1 MAIYHLEAQV
11 GSRRGGQ
18 SAAAKFA
25 YLCRQGRYR
34 RDTSELLHAESQML
48 PTWAADDPV
57 LYWKAA
63 DRHERANGRL
73 YQQVEIGL
81 PRELSQEQQIELA
94 QSFALE
100 LAATRD
106 GFLPYTLVVHRG
118 QDRNPH
124 AHILLSE
131 RVADG
136 HDRTPNSWF
145 RRAAVA
151 GKQSPELGGA
161 KKTAAFQ
168 PREWVGELRERW
180 ANRANAALEQAGREE
195 RIDHRSYAAR
205 GMEQRPTVHEGP
217 YARQARERVVPDDRV
232 ARNAEIRAANIQ
244 LAEIRT
250 HSKTAQM
257 QLDALQRQ
265 IAPEVVVQ
273 SVAVAAPSSNANAEA
288 VRFIEAHRKDFT
300 TRAEAVRWF
309 DREADRLSSPLK
321 TVTARG
327 LFEES
332 LASVEP
338 GGRDFRNV
346 LQNTLVVRRWQ
357 DAPLSV
363 AASLQHARWEIA
375 DWRQTTAEIEQQIAR
390 HRDPRSFWRRLLGPD
405 PQLLSLQQKR
415 DSALAQ
421 IELNRAT
428 IERIEAR
435 WAEEQPVWE
444 QQAAEKNA
452 QRREKQNQAAEHLRA
467 LRAEVLKDLE
477 RREYDPQARTK
488 LSMQHADYIRRRL
501 RRGVAP
507 EELWLDLLLVKD
519 YSRQEQEELETL
531 ICQILV
537 EIKNGPSSARWA

>member
-1 MAIYHLEAQV
+1 MAIYHLAAKV

-18 SAAAKFA
+18 SAAAKFD
-25 YLCRQGRYR
+25 YLCRQGHYS
-34 RDTSELLHAESQML
+34 RDTSELLHTESQML
-48 PTWAADDPV
+48 PAWAVGDPSV
-57 LYWKAA
+57 YWKAA
-63 DRHERANGRL
+63 DRHERVNGRL

-81 PRELSQEQQIELA
+81 PRELSREQQIALA

-118 QDRNPH
+118 QGKNPH

-136 HDRTPNSWF
+136 HDRTPDTWF

-151 GKQSPELGGA
+151 GKQSPERCGA

-168 PREWVGELRERW
+168 PREWLSELRERW
-180 ANRANAALEQAGREE
+180 ANRANAALEQAGRNE
-195 RIDHRSYAAR
+195 RIDHRSHAAR
-205 GMEQRPTVHEGP
+205 GIEQLPTVHEGP
-217 YARQARERVVPDDRV
+217 YALQARERGLPDDRV

-257 QLDALQRQ
+257 QLEVLQRQ
-265 IAPEVVVQ
+265 IAPEQQFVPP
-273 SVAVAAPSSNANAEA
+273 VAAASPDSASEA
-288 VRFIEAHRKDFT
+288 VRFIEAHRKNFT

-309 DREADRLSSPLK
+309 DREAARLGELRK
-321 TVTARG
+321 TATARG

-332 LASVEP
+332 LASVET
-338 GGRDFRNV
+338 GSHDFLNV
-346 LQNTLVVRRWQ
+346 LQNSLVVRRGQ

-375 DWRQTTAEIEQQIAR
+375 DWRQTATEIEQQIAG
-390 HRDPRSFWRRLLGPD
+390 HRDPRSFWRRLLGSD

-421 IELNRAT
+421 IELHRAT

-435 WAEEQPVWE
+435 WMEERPAWE
-444 QQAAEKNA
+444 RQAAEKNA
-452 QRREKQNQAAEHLRA
+452 ERREKQNQAAERLRA
-467 LRAEVLKDLE
+467 LRAEVLKELE
-477 RREYDPQARTK
+477 RREYDPQARTEM
-488 LSMQHADYIRRRL
+488 STQHADYIRRRL
-501 RRGVAP
+501 RKGVAP

-531 ICQILV
+531 ICEILV
-537 EIKNGPSSARWA
+537 KIKNAPSRMSWA